1 VNHLAMEFKV
11 SKDKIDTLKE
21 YVIRTLKRTKKD
33 HEKIRVLDDV
43 SFKLNWEESLAS
55 KVQQAYRHLVLEED
69 YSYLKT
75 DLQYV

>member
-1 VNHLAMEFKV
+1 MKGTDAGFFCGTAAEIVALG
-11 SKDKIDTLKE
+11 S
-21 YVIRTLKRTKKD
+21 
-33 HEKIRVLDDV
+33 LDDV
-43 SFKLNWEESLAS
+43 PFKLNWEESLAS